1 MTKNEQPPLT
11 GWAACQHH
19 RLMRESQSRGKKQK
33 QKENKIIDFHL
44 LLLRDR
50 VSWVPPAGFN
60 QTIESCMNYLLEFCT
75 HLKHISHLVP
85 FVRLRCIQ
93 RRSLPC
99 TNSCLRWEKCTS
111 KIKKKTSANVRF
123 GNNWFRTET
132 VKLIRVFKVQFIIHW
147 DEIRKFE
154 SNSIFS
160 GVKFEFIYMAGIQ
173 SVFFA
178 FRPLALE
185 NFHRHDMTTSEWTQ
199 FLPTKFPALL
209 LLLSRGDEHFKFPLS
224 QLAGVCLA

>member
-1 MTKNEQPPLT
+1 MNDKKWATTTDWLGSLPASPPDA
-11 GWAACQHH
+11 WKSVE
-19 RLMRESQSRGKKQK
+19 REKKQN

-44 LLLRDR
+44 LLLWDR

-93 RRSLPC
+93 RRSLSC

-178 FRPLALE
+178 FRPLGS
-185 NFHRHDMTTSEWTQ
+185 TG
-199 FLPTKFPALL
+199 KFPSAWHD
-209 LLLSRGDEHFKFPLS
+209 DERMNAISPH
-224 QLAGVCLA
+224 